1 MKAQTQGSRPPG
13 LAKPSALR
21 VLLWKEW
28 RQQRWTAAGMT
39 ALALGLYALGGSSL
53 GERWSFDLSF
63 AAFVF
68 VLLGVPLVLS
78 AQAFAGED
86 EEGTAAFLRGLP
98 FRPQQV
104 FAAKFLTV
112 LLASWA
118 ASGLLLLLG
127 RMWSDYPDS
136 AVRGFPWTAP
146 TAAHAWQNLPAA
158 VGWVGIWLLAPTTAA
173 LASLLASLGLRP
185 LTTAL
190 LNGVWL
196 CLCIAGGALSVL
208 LLDTMQVCG
217 LVWAVA
223 AVGVPAFCVLLA
235 AWLSARRHHRKWV
248 QFLRGGGGCAAV
260 LALFLL
266 PGALAHGYVKVL
278 APPTYYVRSD
288 RWHRA
293 QGWVNAFSVPP
304 TSRPAAIALECELA
318 GAPGASLLA
327 LLDLSTGRTAWSGA
341 WPAPMN
347 CGARSVAWS
356 PDGSRV
362 TWGGVASI
370 GIRGTYAWPTHRK
383 GALTRQIQGAATARA
398 ELRVYDVRKRRTIRV
413 PGDPASDMFE
423 RCNSAWYNTTW
434 LAALWLYDPGRLGV
448 AFLNTDNGA
457 AHICPVPW
465 PERVD
470 VANYQAGLVVLPD
483 RAVFAAIW
491 RDAPVARG
499 RSELLIARC
508 TPSAA
513 AATLLLVRDL
523 PSLSTELRAVSPD
536 AQWAL
541 LAPDLW
547 TWEGPR
553 PNLALVDLATGAS
566 RPLGLPPGVLEHMA
580 KARSGR
586 LTAAFATGGTHV
598 LVDLHGIGAV
608 YDLKRDAWQVYV
620 PPVPEDSATEGWG
633 VCVSPNGERV
643 LQVFPPGRGRADD
656 QQAVILDLV
665 SGQWT
670 TVPMAF
676 HGAGGRVERD
686 VRWCGNEHLL
696 ALNPMGVWR
705 FGLDGSTELL
715 YPCSAIHRAPEVVER
730 ASGPRLADLVAWS
743 RQVVGGK
750 P

>member
-1 MKAQTQGSRPPG
+1 MKAQARGSRPPG
-13 LAKPSALR
+13 LAKAGAFR

-28 RQQRWTAAGMT
+28 RQQRWTAVGMT
-39 ALALGLYALGGSSL
+39 ALGLGLYALGGSSL
-53 GERWSFDLSF
+53 GERWSFDASF

-86 EEGTAAFLRGLP
+86 EEGTAAFLRELP
-98 FRPQQV
+98 FRPLQV

-112 LLASWA
+112 LLASWT

-127 RMWSDYPDS
+127 QMWSDYPDS

-146 TAAHAWQNLPAA
+146 AAAHAWQNLPAS
-158 VGWVGIWLLAPTTAA
+158 VGCVGIWLLAPTAAA

-185 LTTAL
+185 LPTAL

-196 CLCIAGGALSVL
+196 CLCSAGGALSVL
-208 LLDTMQVCG
+208 LLDTVQVRG

-223 AVGVPAFCVLLA
+223 AVIVPASGVLLA
-235 AWLSARRHHRKWV
+235 AWLSARRHPRKLV

-260 LALFLL
+260 LALLLL
-266 PGALAHGYVKVL
+266 PGALAHGYIKVL

-347 CGARSVAWS
+347 CGARSIAWS

-362 TWGGVASI
+362 TWGGVASF
-370 GIRGTYAWPTHRK
+370 GIRGTYAWPTCRK
-383 GALTRQIQGAATARA
+383 GALPRQILGAATARA

-413 PGDPASDMFE
+413 PGDQATDMLE
-423 RCNSAWYNTTW
+423 RCSSSWYNNTW
-434 LAALWLYDPGRLGV
+434 MAALWLYDPGRLGV
-448 AFLNTDNGA
+448 VFVNTDNGS

-465 PERVD
+465 PERGD
-470 VANYQAGLVVLPD
+470 VANHRAGLVVLPD
-483 RAVFAAIW
+483 RAVLAAIW
-491 RDAPVARG
+491 RDAPVAGG
-499 RSELLIARC
+499 RSELVIARC

-513 AATLLLVRDL
+513 AATLLTVRDL
-523 PSLSTELRAVSPD
+523 PPLSTELRAVSPD

-547 TWEGPR
+547 TWEGR
-553 PNLALVDLATGAS
+553 QPNLALVDLGSGAT
-566 RPLGLPPGVLEHMA
+566 RPLRLPPEVLEHMT
-580 KARSGR
+580 KARGGR
-586 LTAAFATGGTHV
+586 LTAAFVTAGTRV

-620 PPVPEDSATEGWG
+620 PPVPEDAAAEGWG

-643 LQVFPPGRGRADD
+643 LQVFPPGRDGADG

-676 HGAGGRVERD
+676 HGAGGRVERE
-686 VRWCGNEHLL
+686 VRWCGDDHVL

-705 FGLDGSTELL
+705 FGLDGSRELL
-715 YPCSAIHRAPEVVER
+715 YPCSAIHRTPVVVER

-743 RQVVGGK
+743 RQVVEEE